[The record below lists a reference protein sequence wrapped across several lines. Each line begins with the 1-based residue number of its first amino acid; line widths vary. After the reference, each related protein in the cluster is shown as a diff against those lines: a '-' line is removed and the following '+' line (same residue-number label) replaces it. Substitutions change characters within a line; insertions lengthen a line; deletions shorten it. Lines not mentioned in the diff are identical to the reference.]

1 MLLNQKVILF
11 VLVLINGLGSSNLH
25 DIMSFG
31 MSTRACGL
39 VWSMLVRLGRTDSGS
54 NPGRPTTIYAYYLCR
69 AIDACISSLQLY
81 QQVSPERT
89 YAIFLWNY
97 SSLIPISDS
106 MGKTSSVV
114 SFFIGF
120 ATSIKPL
127 IWIIILSI
135 IILLFVNQ

>member
-1 MLLNQKVILF
+1 M
-11 VLVLINGLGSSNLH
+11 VLINGLGSSNLH
-25 DIMSFG
+25 DIMAFG
-31 MSTRACGL
+31 KNTRACGL

-54 NPGRPTTIYAYYLCR
+54 NPGRPTTICFT
-69 AIDACISSLQLY
+69 SLQLH
-81 QQVSPERT
+81 QKISPKRT
-89 YAIFLWNY
+89 HAIFLWNY
-97 SSLIPISDS
+97 SSLIPLSDI

-127 IWIIILSI
+127 IWIIMVSI